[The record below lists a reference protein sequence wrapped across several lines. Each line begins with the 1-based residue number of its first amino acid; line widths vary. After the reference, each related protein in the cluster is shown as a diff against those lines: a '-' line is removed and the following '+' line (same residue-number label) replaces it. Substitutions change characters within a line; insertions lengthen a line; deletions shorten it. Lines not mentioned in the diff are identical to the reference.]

1 MTGFIGKLFNRKPK
15 AETVEELQ
23 KPQKKAESVRPP
35 KPQKPQKPEVYY
47 FLDADEAKTFG
58 NLEYMRSSKSIRR
71 TFPKTKLGK
80 DNESI
85 RQVSAMEMQ
94 RLSNTNGTAAPSA
107 ANGAMTQPTSDSAAK
122 INERRRADTSL
133 DPFRSMAR
141 EIRKS

>member
-15 AETVEELQ
+15 AATVEEPQ
-23 KPQKKAESVRPP
+23 KPQKKAESVRSP

-94 RLSNTNGTAAPSA
+94 QRSNTNGTAASS
-107 ANGAMTQPTSDSAAK
+107 ANGAMTQLTSDSAAK

-133 DPFRSMAR
+133 DQFRSMAR